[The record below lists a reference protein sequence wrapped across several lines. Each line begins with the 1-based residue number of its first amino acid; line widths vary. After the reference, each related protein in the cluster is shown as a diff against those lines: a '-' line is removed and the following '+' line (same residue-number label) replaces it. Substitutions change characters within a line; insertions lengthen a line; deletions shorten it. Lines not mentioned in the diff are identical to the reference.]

1 MYVWECESVCVGVRR
16 IRKSRINKKFL
27 SQISQKNLI
36 QKEKEMEIL
45 WQEVS
50 SIEMRNLINEVKK
63 EKQIEVRKKIFNY
76 RIKMKLD
83 MIKTDKKEHKN
94 KNKNKNEED
103 GLDVLES

>member
-1 MYVWECESVCVGVRR
+1 
-16 IRKSRINKKFL
+16 
-27 SQISQKNLI
+27 
-36 QKEKEMEIL
+36 
-45 WQEVS
+45 
-50 SIEMRNLINEVKK
+50 MRNLINEVKK